1 MTLTRTRL
9 ILAAVVG
16 TIVLLAAACAGGL
29 GEGDG
34 ADRSEKPGVSAD
46 PSIQNSDGTL
56 EYLLDGSEAV
66 PPGVPGELEDS
77 LAGEAG
83 TDGTGEAPTQDAD
96 LQGLLDRKIIQST
109 SVDITVEEVGRNF
122 QEIIRIAETAGGF
135 VASST
140 FSNVDDQQIA
150 DITIRVPGDKYQ
162 DVLAQIRG
170 MGEVAQE
177 SSDANDVTEEY
188 TDLQARLRTL
198 QATEQRYFELLGEAN
213 EINEILQVQDRLDTV
228 RGQIEQVQGRINLL
242 DHLTDLATI
251 SVHLRPESAVVAA
264 PTGGGGVHPLAAA
277 ASAWETSLEALRG
290 LAAAAL
296 VVAVFS
302 WWIVPPLA
310 ALGISARWWL
320 GRRTRPTAE
329 STI

>member
-9 ILAAVVG
+9 ILVALVG
-16 TIVLLAAACAGGL
+16 TLVLLGAACAGGL
-29 GEGDG
+29 GDGEG
-34 ADRSEKPGVSAD
+34 ADPGEDRGSVGYSELQS
-46 PSIQNSDGTL
+46 SDDTL
-56 EYLLDGSEAV
+56 EYLPDGEEAAL
-66 PPGVPGELEDS
+66 PSVPGEVDET
-77 LAGEAG
+77 LAGQAG
-83 TDGTGEAPTQDAD
+83 TDGKGEAPTQDAD

-109 SVDITVEEVGRNF
+109 SVDITVEQVGRDF

-150 DITIRVPGDKYQ
+150 DITIRVPSDKYQ

-198 QATEQRYFELLGEAN
+198 EATEQRYLELLGEAN
-213 EINEILQVQDRLDTV
+213 EINEILQVQDRLDSV

-242 DHLTDLATI
+242 EHLTDLATI
-251 SVHLRPESAVVAA
+251 TVHLRPESAVVEA
-264 PTGGGGVHPLAAA
+264 PADGGGVHPLDAA

-296 VVAVFS
+296 VVVVFS
-302 WWIVPPLA
+302 WWIAPPLA
-310 ALGISARWWL
+310 ALVISARWWL